1 MLSTRDLEKTLWFYR
16 DLLGMRLDA
25 FTPPGG
31 GATRLA
37 LCFGQSK
44 INLHDVNEP
53 YEPHARTPVA
63 GSLDICLLS
72 DVPVDQWCQR
82 VAEFGIEVELGP
94 TPRTGARGPLLSI
107 YLRDP
112 DGNLVEISN
121 LAEAEG

>member
-1 MLSTRDLEKTLWFYR
+1 MLSATDIDKTRWFYCEV
-16 DLLGMRLDA
+16 LGMKLES
-25 FTPPGG
+25 FVPPGG
-31 GATRLA
+31 RSPRLA

-44 INLHDVNEP
+44 INLHDANQP
-53 YEPHARTPVA
+53 YKPHARRPVA

-72 DVPVDQWCQR
+72 DTAVEHWCER

-94 TPRTGARGPLLSI
+94 VRRTGATGPLQSI

-121 LAEAEG
+121 LLDAEG